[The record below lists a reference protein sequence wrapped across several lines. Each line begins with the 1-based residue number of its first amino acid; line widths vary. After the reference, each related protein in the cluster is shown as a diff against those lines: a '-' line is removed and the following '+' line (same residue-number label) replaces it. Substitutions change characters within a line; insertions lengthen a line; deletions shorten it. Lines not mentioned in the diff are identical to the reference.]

1 MRLWDLVDGS
11 LLKTL
16 KGHKSEAMRVAWH
29 KLADGTSTAMLAS
42 GGTEG
47 EVFIWDVG
55 RSLSSHL
62 LLPLTVVAQRGLATD
77 YSAARQGKPDLRV

>member
-1 MRLWDLVDGS
+1 MWDLTDGS

-29 KLADGTSTAMLAS
+29 KLADGTSTATLAS

-47 EVFIWDVG
+47 EVFLWDVG
-55 RSLSSHL
+55 RSFTYL
-62 LLPLTVVAQRGLATD
+62 LLPLTVGA
-77 YSAARQGKPDLRV
+77 